1 MLSSFIMSHRD
12 PCAFFWSSCLS
23 QQAWAWPTTPS
34 FLKFFLSLAS
44 VILLHLDTAHNS
56 LVSSVSS
63 AGSVFPHSWS
73 SNFAAPRTLFSVL
86 FPILTYSS
94 VIFTSGAS
102 NTLNWHVDDFTD
114 LSSIP
119 ISPLLCSCL
128 FNLFTCLSN
137 SHLNFDMC
145 KTQFLISFLTLH
157 ACCFSSQLP
166 SHKTE
171 VVFDLCLS
179 LPSHMWAISIH
190 SKCKCS

>member
-145 KTQFLISFLTLH
+145 KTQFLISFPL
-157 ACCFSSQLP
+157 F
-166 SHKTE
+166 
-171 VVFDLCLS
+171 
-179 LPSHMWAISIH
+179 
-190 SKCKCS
+190 